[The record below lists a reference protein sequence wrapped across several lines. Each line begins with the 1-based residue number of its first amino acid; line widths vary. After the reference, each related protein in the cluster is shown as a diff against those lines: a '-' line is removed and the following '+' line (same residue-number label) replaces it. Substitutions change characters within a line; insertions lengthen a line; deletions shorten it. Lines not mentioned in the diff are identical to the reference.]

1 MAYII
6 LFLRR
11 YLISPTNPLPRSSS
25 VGSPG
30 DAVVEVV
37 KAASA
42 NGMDRNAD
50 ANMQLAKISFLITH
64 LAPRTHADFK
74 NIYSPTAEVAD

>member
-1 MAYII
+1 M
-6 LFLRR
+6 
-11 YLISPTNPLPRSSS
+11 
-25 VGSPG
+25 
-30 DAVVEVV
+30 VEVV